1 MFAPILNRG
10 EHASMSQEEGPV
22 SETLESPGALSGSG
36 YHGGYQPPPAY
47 AVPLRPAVPE
57 INVGDA
63 VTWAWS
69 RTLAHPLIIAWI
81 PLTILVMGVVLG
93 GAFSLI
99 GEEDGSLNAAIG
111 VPAVLIWALIMHLG
125 LQSAALWIAHGKK
138 VTFRSLIAPP
148 NGLDAAAALVLV
160 GLASAV
166 ASIVPFGGLVV
177 GYFFWVAVAMTMN
190 ERCSCFKAIGRSCRL
205 MKQGG
210 NAPLLML
217 VLVLVHIAGVL
228 TVIGLLVTIPMIHL
242 LTVYV
247 YMRMSGGEVAR

>member
-22 SETLESPGALSGSG
+22 SETLESPGTPSGAGYYSG
-36 YHGGYQPPPAY
+36 YQQPPAH
-47 AVPLRPAVPE
+47 AVPLRPEVPE
-57 INVGDA
+57 VHVGDA

-69 RTLAHPLIIAWI
+69 HTLAHPLIIAWI

-99 GEEDGSLNAAIG
+99 GEENSSLNAAIG

-125 LQSAALWIAHGKK
+125 LQSAALRIAHGKK
-138 VTFRSLIAPP
+138 VTFRSLIVPP

-160 GLASAV
+160 GLASTI
-166 ASIVPFGGLVV
+166 ASIVPFGGVV
-177 GYFFWVAVAMTMN
+177 AGYFFWVAVAMTMN

-210 NAPLLML
+210 NTPLLML